1 MTESKASTP
10 RRFTLREAREA
21 LPSVRR
27 ITETAAETLSGISQ
41 QISALD
47 PGDRRREPLEQE
59 YARRVNDWAGEVAL
73 LGCEVKGLFLVDF
86 DNGEGY
92 YCWRWPEADVE
103 HFHGY
108 EEGFSG
114 RMRIN

>member
-1 MTESKASTP
+1 MTEPKIFE
-10 RRFTLREAREA
+10 RKRFTLQEAREL
-21 LPSVRR
+21 LPEVRK
-27 ITETAAETLSGISQ
+27 ITDAAAETLTEISQ
-41 QISALD
+41 RISALE
-47 PGDRRREPLEQE
+47 PGDPRREPLEAE
-59 YARRVNDWAGEVAL
+59 YTRKVNDWAEDVGR
-73 LGCEVKGLFLVDF
+73 LGCEVKGVFLVDF

-108 EEGFSG
+108 EEGFAG